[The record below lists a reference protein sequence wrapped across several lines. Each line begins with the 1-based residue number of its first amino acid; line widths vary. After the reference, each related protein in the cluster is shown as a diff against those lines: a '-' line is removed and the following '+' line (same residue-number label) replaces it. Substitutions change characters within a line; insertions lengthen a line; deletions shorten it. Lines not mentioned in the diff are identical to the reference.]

1 MDRPLRQQ
9 GAQTYPEVQ
18 ILQEQG
24 QMVHGLTHE
33 GAQGLVDA
41 ARGRMRQTEH
51 TARALVDLYR
61 QADDGLE
68 IIETE
73 WIGLSV
79 FPSPATNEL
88 TIQFENINTPLLTI
102 YNINVICL

>member
-41 ARGRMRQTEH
+41 ARGGMRQAQH
-51 TARALVDLYR
+51 AARALVDLYR

-68 IIETE
+68 I
-73 WIGLSV
+73 GH
-79 FPSPATNEL
+79 AR
-88 TIQFENINTPLLTI
+88 QFAEQHGGRGGRLLCAWYYTF
-102 YNINVICL
+102 